1 MPIDRQQLSV
11 LTSSDFFVVVV
22 RLVGFLF
29 VLENKRTLD
38 PVEEHA
44 IKAHWQY
51 IYFCS

>member
-11 LTSSDFFVVVV
+11 LASSDFFFVI

-38 PVEEHA
+38 LVEEHA